1 MPSSW
6 FYFQPHNLTR
16 MATNGQGGISRWVA
30 TFLRVSLLPVIC
42 IGAPLWPIIGLSCA
56 VPVIGIFAIPLFLL
70 LTLLLLYS
78 VAWFSY
84 LLLAQADPPA
94 SSKQGTLAPYLPFL
108 PFSPLRCLK
117 INWAALLYASSAIK
131 VALPAV
137 LDWSYRRVMVLG
149 TQGGGGIVKE
159 NILYGSSSPNKRLD
173 IYLPPSS
180 PGATRS
186 GINSTSTTASVRN
199 RKHSTNFAEPL
210 PTPPIDDENATPRP
224 GNQSPGH
231 NRSPVVIVVP
241 SPIPPLTWTQRRKTY
256 LQLALRLRRMG
267 YCVIVPDI
275 SWFPEGR
282 IKSSVI
288 DLRLVL
294 RWASANC
301 KRYGGDERQ
310 IYLLGHG
317 MSAHLAMLT
326 LTQEAV
332 VLSREGFS
340 HRQSEARFKREQLV
354 NWENRK
360 EDEQDETIIAA
371 SQRNGKHN
379 NGAHSYDGSSSYAAV
394 ASTPINVPGVQTS
407 ETEENAW
414 VDESGEEDLPP
425 GAVMNGNENIDQL
438 GRMRGGRGL
447 DSFDTAP
454 GNESGISN
462 ISFPS
467 TRLSPNG
474 EQVNGPS
481 SSSMPASISN
491 GLRRVE
497 IYEPEIHLPPIAGI
511 ILLAGVFDV
520 IKCFRNESDR
530 GVEHLSVLRRSC
542 GPSHTNCL
550 LHSPAHLLYAAKNI
564 LDTSLLP
571 PRFLLVHG
579 GKDAVVD
586 VSQSTLL
593 KTLLSGIGVENV
605 KLRAYRELGHVEAV
619 ASLFLG
625 MGKASTRYSKQILGD
640 ISDFIGQK

>member
-1 MPSSW
+1 
-6 FYFQPHNLTR
+6 
-16 MATNGQGGISRWVA
+16 MATNSQGGGGVSGWVA

-42 IGAPLWPIIGLSCA
+42 IGAPLWPIVGLLCA

-108 PFSPLRCLK
+108 PYSPLRCLK

-180 PGATRS
+180 PGTTRTGTTS
-186 GINSTSTTASVRN
+186 SSSTSASVRN

-210 PTPPIDDENATPRP
+210 PSPSIEDENATPRP
-224 GNQSPGH
+224 GNQSPNR

-275 SWFPEGR
+275 SWYPEGR
-282 IKSSVI
+282 IKTSIV

-294 RWASANC
+294 RWAAANC

-332 VLSREGFS
+332 VLSREGFL
-340 HRQSEARFKREQLV
+340 HRQSEAQSKREQLV
-354 NWENRK
+354 NWDNRN
-360 EDEQDETIIAA
+360 EDEHDETITSA
-371 SQRNGKHN
+371 SQQKSVKYN
-379 NGAHSYDGSSSYAAV
+379 NGSHSYGSTSSYAAV
-394 ASTPINVPGVQTS
+394 ASTPVHVPGLQAS

-438 GRMRGGRGL
+438 NRARGSRGL
-447 DSFDTAP
+447 DSFDNTT
-454 GNESGISN
+454 GNVSGISN

-467 TRLSPNG
+467 SSWPQNGDHSNGQSLSNI
-474 EQVNGPS
+474 S
-481 SSSMPASISN
+481 TSISN
-491 GLRRVE
+491 GLRKVE
-497 IYEPEIHLPPIAGI
+497 IYEPEINVPPIAGI

-542 GPSHTNCL
+542 GPSHTSCL

-640 ISDFIGQK
+640 ISDFIAAK

>member
-1 MPSSW
+1 
-6 FYFQPHNLTR
+6 
-16 MATNGQGGISRWVA
+16 MATNGQGGGGIISGWVA

-42 IGAPLWPIIGLSCA
+42 IGAPLWPIVGLLCA

-94 SSKQGTLAPYLPFL
+94 SSKQGTFAPYLPFL
-108 PFSPLRCLK
+108 PYSPLRCLK
-117 INWAALLYASSAIK
+117 INWAALLYASSAVK

-173 IYLPPSS
+173 IYLPPSAPAS
-180 PGATRS
+180 ARTGATS
-186 GINSTSTTASVRN
+186 STSASVRN

-210 PTPPIDDENATPRP
+210 PTPPIDDEQATPRP
-224 GNQSPGH
+224 GNQSPGRA
-231 NRSPVVIVVP
+231 RSPVVIVVP

-275 SWFPEGR
+275 SWYPEGR
-282 IKSSVI
+282 IKTSIV

-294 RWASANC
+294 RWAAANC

-332 VLSREGFS
+332 VLSREGFL
-340 HRQSEARFKREQLV
+340 HKQSEAQSKREQLV
-354 NWENRK
+354 NWDNRN
-360 EDEQDETIIAA
+360 EDDQDETITAA
-371 SQRNGKHN
+371 TQRNGRHN
-379 NGAHSYDGSSSYAAV
+379 NGSYPYGSSSSYAAV
-394 ASTPINVPGVQTS
+394 ASTPVHVPGTQAP
-407 ETEENAW
+407 EAEENAW
-414 VDESGEEDLPP
+414 VDEPGEEDLPP

-438 GRMRGGRGL
+438 GRTRGGRGL
-447 DSFDTAP
+447 ESFDNAP

-467 TRLSPNG
+467 SSWPPQNGDHSTNGQSLSNIPT
-474 EQVNGPS
+474 
-481 SSSMPASISN
+481 SISN

-497 IYEPEIHLPPIAGI
+497 IYEPEINVPPIAGI

-542 GPSHTNCL
+542 GPSHTSCL

-625 MGKASTRYSKQILGD
+625 MGKASTRYSKQILSD
-640 ISDFIGQK
+640 ISDFISAK